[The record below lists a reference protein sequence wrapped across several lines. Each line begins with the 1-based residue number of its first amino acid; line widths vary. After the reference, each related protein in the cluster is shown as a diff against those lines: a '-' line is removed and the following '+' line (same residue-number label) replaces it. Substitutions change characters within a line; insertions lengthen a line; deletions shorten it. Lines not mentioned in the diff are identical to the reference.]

1 MRIVDMLPILE
12 KMDSAGYY
20 AIEAWGGATFDV
32 CLRYLNEDPW
42 QRLRLLKKNLPH
54 TPIQM
59 LLRGQNLLGYSNMAD
74 DVVTEF
80 IKRSVDNGVS
90 IIRIFDALNDTR
102 NLETA
107 IRATKEAGGHA
118 QGCIV
123 YTISSYHKDE
133 DFVKLGK
140 ELVQMGA
147 DSICIKD
154 MAGLLRPYSAYKLV
168 KALKAE
174 ISVPIDIHTH
184 FTSALGD
191 MTYLK
196 AIEAGAD
203 IVDTAISP
211 FSCSTSQPC
220 TESLVAALEG
230 TDYDTGLDMHRLH
243 ELADYFK
250 RVKRDLVED
259 FHLNTNIPIDPKVL
273 TFQIPGGMLSNLL
286 RQMKEL
292 GIADKYD
299 ELLVEMPR
307 VRKDLCYPPLFT
319 PARPPELPVLPRSG
333 QHLRRPQPVDG
344 PDQSVSLRC
353 LNGCIS
359 PLFLTARKRLQDR
372 ILQPFVMGHLT
383 FLLFSFLSSS
393 PNPVDVPLKVTPVH
407 EFRQYQLVKNRHR
420 AGIKSHFFLI
430 YRHPWAGKYEVP
442 CPHGGGNGLGEGVH
456 VNHRTSRV
464 QGIKG
469 ILRFG
474 KECEFRIKIVFDNVA
489 APFLRPADVFCPLR
503 STGCNTGRVA
513 VEGSHMEYGSPAA
526 CQFFRP
532 DAVLTHGKK
541 LHLRPAGFIDLSY
554 FLVGWIFQGVDTV
567 PPQYLYIEAVEIL
580 RSGANENLVRRDRHV
595 PAPTQ
600 VGSNGFPELQTPFAG
615 RGIQYFLAVHGQH
628 IPHGLGKLGKGKQI
642 PFPFFPL
649 LHRNGANDTPV
660 N

>member
-1 MRIVDMLPILE
+1 MAKKPVKIVETVLRDGHQSIAATRMRIVDMLPILE

-123 YTISSYHKDE
+123 YTISPYHKDE

-230 TDYDTGLDMHRLH
+230 TDYDTGLDMHLLH

-273 TFQIPGGMLSNLL
+273 TFQIPGGMLSNLV

-299 ELLVEMPR
+299 ELLEEMPR
-307 VRKDLCYPPLFT
+307 VRKELGYPPL
-319 PARPPELPVLPRSG
+319 
-333 QHLRRPQPVDG
+333 
-344 PDQSVSLRC
+344 
-353 LNGCIS
+353 
-359 PLFLTARKRLQDR
+359 
-372 ILQPFVMGHLT
+372 
-383 FLLFSFLSSS
+383 
-393 PNPVDVPLKVTPVH
+393 VTPTSQIVGTMAVMNVALGRYKMIPT
-407 EFRQYQLVKNRHR
+407 EVRNLV
-420 AGIKSHFFLI
+420 
-430 YRHPWAGKYEVP
+430 AGKYGRTPGPIDPEVQRLCIGDEKP
-442 CPHGGGNGLGEGVH
+442 ITC
-456 VNHRTSRV
+456 
-464 QGIKG
+464 
-469 ILRFG
+469 
-474 KECEFRIKIVFDNVA
+474 
-489 APFLRPADVFCPLR
+489 RPADLIPPQLDR
-503 STGCNTGRVA
+503 YRA
-513 VEGSHMEYGSPAA
+513 KLAEEGYPHASME
-526 CQFFRP
+526 
-532 DAVLTHGKK
+532 DL
-541 LHLRPAGFIDLSY
+541 LSY
-554 FLVGWIFQGVDTV
+554 I
-567 PPQYLYIEAVEIL
+567 
-580 RSGANENLVRRDRHV
+580 S
-595 PAPTQ
+595 
-600 VGSNGFPELQTPFAG
+600 FPEVAKT
-615 RGIQYFLAVHGQH
+615 
-628 IPHGLGKLGKGKQI
+628 
-642 PFPFFPL
+642 FFD
-649 LHRNGANDTPV
+649 RNRWMDRAEQ
-660 N
+660 